1 MTNPIDFT
9 DRVAIITGA
18 GGGLGRAY
26 ALALAARGAKVVVND
41 LGGDVHGGDVH
52 GGDGTSSPA
61 QLVVDEILA
70 AGGVATVD
78 GTDITD
84 EAAVDAL
91 VDAVIDRWGRI
102 DILINNAGILRD
114 RSFVKL
120 PADDFRKVVE
130 VHLMG
135 SVNCTRAVWPHMAE
149 AGYGRIL
156 MTTSTSGIYGN
167 FGQSNYGAAKS
178 GLVGL
183 MNVLAIEGVK
193 KDIRVNAIAPTAAT
207 RMTEDLLPQ
216 RVLDI
221 MGPETIAAGALFM
234 VSGGA
239 PTKTILGAGAGV
251 FAVSQMVES
260 RGVFLPADART
271 PEVVAERW
279 NEIADLTNAI
289 PLESAFEQTS
299 KYAALAARE
308 LGLHLES

>member
-1 MTNPIDFT
+1 MANPIDFT

-26 ALALAARGAKVVVND
+26 ALALAERGAKVVVND
-41 LGGDVHGGDVH
+41 LGGDVHGQ
-52 GGDGTSSPA
+52 GGATSPA

-70 AGGVATVD
+70 AGGEAMVD
-78 GTDITD
+78 GNDITD

-91 VDAVIDRWGRI
+91 VASVIAEWGRI
-102 DILINNAGILRD
+102 DVLINNAGILRD
-114 RSFVKL
+114 KSFAKMDT
-120 PADDFRKVVE
+120 DDFRKVLE

-135 SVNCTRAVWPHMAE
+135 SVNCTKAVWPHMAE
-149 AGYGRIL
+149 AGYGRVL

-167 FGQSNYGAAKS
+167 FGQANYAAAKS

-183 MNVLAIEGVK
+183 MNVLAIEGAK
-193 KDIRVNAIAPTAAT
+193 KNIKVNAIAPTAAT

-221 MGPETIAAGALFM
+221 MGPETIAPGALFM
-234 VSGGA
+234 VSDDA

-260 RGVFLPADART
+260 RGIYLPEEART

-279 NEIADLTNAI
+279 NEIADVNDAN

>member
-1 MTNPIDFT
+1 MANPIDFT

-26 ALALAARGAKVVVND
+26 ALALAERGAKVVVND
-41 LGGDVHGGDVH
+41 LGGDVHGEG
-52 GGDGTSSPA
+52 GTSSPA
-61 QLVVDEILA
+61 QRVVDEI
-70 AGGVATVD
+70 VATGGEAMVD
-78 GTDITD
+78 GNDITD

-91 VDAVIDRWGRI
+91 VSSVIDKWGRI
-102 DILINNAGILRD
+102 DVLINNAGILRD
-114 RSFVKL
+114 KSFAKMDT
-120 PADDFRKVVE
+120 DDFRKVLE

-135 SVNCTRAVWPHMAE
+135 SVNCTKAVWPHMAE

-156 MTTSTSGIYGN
+156 MTTSSSGIYGN
-167 FGQSNYGAAKS
+167 FGQANYAAAKS

-183 MNVLAIEGVK
+183 MNVLAIEGAK
-193 KDIRVNAIAPTAAT
+193 KNIKVNSIAPTAAT

-221 MGPETIAAGALFM
+221 MGPETIAPGALFM
-234 VSGGA
+234 VSDDA

-260 RGVFLPADART
+260 RGVYLPDNART

-279 NEIADLTNAI
+279 NEIADVTDGN

>member
-1 MTNPIDFT
+1 MTQSIDFT

-26 ALALAARGAKVVVND
+26 ALALAERGAKVVVND
-41 LGGDVHGGDVH
+41 LGGDVHGE
-52 GGDGTSSPA
+52 GGTASAA
-61 QLVVDEILA
+61 QLVVDEIIA
-70 AGGVATVD
+70 AGGEAIVD
-78 GTDITD
+78 GHDITD
-84 EAAVDAL
+84 EAAVESL
-91 VDAVIDRWGRI
+91 VSSVIEKWGHI
-102 DILINNAGILRD
+102 DVLINNAGILRD
-114 RSFVKL
+114 KSFAKMSTE
-120 PADDFRKVVE
+120 DFRKVLE

-135 SVNCTRAVWPHMAE
+135 SVNCTKAVWPHMAD

-167 FGQSNYGAAKS
+167 FGQSNYASAKS

-183 MNVLAIEGVK
+183 MNVLAIEGAK
-193 KDIRVNAIAPTAAT
+193 KNIKVNAIAPTAAT

-216 RVLDI
+216 QVLDI
-221 MGPETIAAGALFM
+221 MGPETIAPGALFM
-234 VSGGA
+234 VSEDA

-260 RGVFLPADART
+260 RGVYLPDGART

-279 NEIADLTNAI
+279 NEISDLTDAQ

-308 LGLHLES
+308 LGLNLES

>member
-1 MTNPIDFT
+1 MTNRIDFT
-9 DRVAIITGA
+9 DRVAIVTGA

-26 ALALAARGAKVVVND
+26 AIALAERGARVVVND
-41 LGGDVHGGDVH
+41 LGGDVHGGPDAA
-52 GGDGTSSPA
+52 GAAASPA
-61 QLVVDEILA
+61 QQVVDEIVA
-70 AGGVATVD
+70 AGGEAMVD
-78 GTDITD
+78 GHDITD
-84 EAAVDAL
+84 EPAVDAL
-91 VDAVIDRWGRI
+91 VAGVVEKWGRI

-114 RSFVKL
+114 KSFAKMET
-120 PADDFRKVVE
+120 DDFRKVLE

-135 SVNCTRAVWPHMAE
+135 SVHCTRAVWPYMAG

-183 MNVLAIEGVK
+183 MNVLAVEGER

-216 RVLDI
+216 QVLDI
-221 MGPETIAAGALFM
+221 MGPETIAPGALFM
-234 VSGGA
+234 VSDHA

-260 RGVFLPADART
+260 RGVFLPEDART

-279 NEIADLTNAI
+279 DEISDMNDAT

-308 LGLHLES
+308 LGLYLES

>member
-1 MTNPIDFT
+1 MTTIDFT

-26 ALALAARGAKVVVND
+26 ALALAERGAKVVVND
-41 LGGDVHGGDVH
+41 LGGDVHGE
-52 GGDGTSSPA
+52 GGTASAA
-61 QLVVDEILA
+61 QLVVDEITA
-70 AGGVATVD
+70 AGGQAIVD
-78 GTDITD
+78 GSDITD
-84 EAAVDAL
+84 EAAVQNM
-91 VDAVIDRWGRI
+91 VSTVIDTWGRI
-102 DILINNAGILRD
+102 DILMNNAGILRD
-114 RSFVKL
+114 KSFAKM
-120 PADDFRKVVE
+120 DTSDFRKVVE

-135 SVNCTRAVWPHMAE
+135 SVNCTKAVWPHMAE

-167 FGQSNYGAAKS
+167 FGQANYASAKS

-183 MNVLAIEGVK
+183 MNVLAIEGAK
-193 KDIRVNAIAPTAAT
+193 KNIKVNAIAPTAAT

-216 RVLDI
+216 QVLDI
-221 MGPETIAAGALFM
+221 MGPETIAPGALFM
-234 VSGGA
+234 VSDDA

-251 FAVSQMVES
+251 FAVSQMVET
-260 RGVFLPADART
+260 RGVYLPEGART

-279 NEIADLTNAI
+279 NEIADVNDMN